1 MLSLLRTPGSMIR
14 GLASHSLGGHSA
26 TLAKTGAAQSF
37 DKPRADA
44 IFNSS
49 TRKSDQEVLAN
60 VLAQL

>member
-14 GLASHSLGGHSA
+14 GIAGHA
-26 TLAKTGAAQSF
+26 IGAKSVKSGAVQNF

>member
-1 MLSLLRTPGSMIR
+1 MLSLLRTPGSMFR
-14 GLASHSLGGHSA
+14 GIAGQSLGAHFA
-26 TLAKTGAAQSF
+26 KPAKTGVAMNF